1 MQLDMQLGLVNVE
14 LGGLGK
20 CALSVGKSQRA
31 QFHLES
37 RIPPQTDPNQVEA
50 KLMNQK
56 SEVRSQKKR
65 ETKDTRTQYL
75 SQANQANFK
84 I

>member
-37 RIPPQTDPNQVEA
+37 RIPPQA